1 MSTMRKLAFLGVILG
16 VIVLSVGCQQSGLS
30 EGRVRDIVE
39 EEVARQLATMD
50 DMDDLTISRLWF
62 TNDDGDILG
71 MLGVIDNKLT
81 LTMDNAEGVP
91 VVGLGSVDGEGYL
104 ILRSADGGVAVLI
117 GSSSDGSALLTIYN
131 ADENAVI
138 TIGSLSDGNGMLF
151 IEDKDGQVT
160 FVAP

>member
-1 MSTMRKLAFLGVILG
+1 MSLMRRLVFLGVILG

-39 EEVARQLATMD
+39 EEVARRLAT
-50 DMDDLTISRLWF
+50 MDDLTISRLWF
-62 TNDDGDILG
+62 ANDDGDILG

-117 GSSSDGSALLTIYN
+117 GSSSDGGALLTIYN

-138 TIGSLSDGNGMLF
+138 TIGSSSDGNGMLF

>member
-1 MSTMRKLAFLGVILG
+1 MNTMRRLVFLGVILG
-16 VIVLSVGCQQSGLS
+16 VIVLSVGCQQPGLS

-50 DMDDLTISRLWF
+50 DLTLSRLWF

-138 TIGSLSDGNGMLF
+138 TIGSSSDGNGMLF